1 MLPCVYAKSHKT
13 ERDRWDV
20 IKDGTIYKN
29 GLRRARK
36 ASLYF
41 AGEESKYFIWTFVDQ
56 RKKTTLST
64 KKAQGK
70 YRRESKSQP
79 AHLCSWRQDASEVG
93 KYGHLNIHEE
103 GNKRLCKYD

>member
-56 RKKTTLST
+56 RQLLAQKST
-64 KKAQGK
+64 
-70 YRRESKSQP
+70 REIQTGE
-79 AHLCSWRQDASEVG
+79 QVTASSPLLLETG
-93 KYGHLNIHEE
+93 CI
-103 GNKRLCKYD
+103 